1 MMMNKKIMK
10 MAVMPFM
17 ILAASSLM
25 QSCIE
30 EEFPT
35 DYATGEQMQT
45 AKNPGKILLNGLNAK
60 MVEQFSYNGAQVA
73 YDWGYPSQMLIR
85 DILGG
90 DEPVSNVTNDYLAWI
105 ADGTSLNM
113 FSLYTYSYYYDLVS
127 NANNMV
133 EKFGSADSDQKA
145 YAGAARVYRAL
156 AYLDMTRMFEY
167 KTTGFSSLDAQA
179 ENSKVAGLTV
189 PIVTEKTTAKESK
202 NNPRAP
208 FYTMYRFILNDLK
221 LAESEMKGFERAN
234 KTQPDE
240 SVVYGLEA
248 RLWLEMA
255 TRFEKIQKT
264 WLPSSLMRK
273 MLMATLSWV

>member
-90 DEPVSNVTNDYLAWI
+90 DEPVSNVTNDYLSWI
-105 ADGTSLNM
+105 ADGTSLNV
-113 FSLYTYSYYYDLVS
+113 F
-127 NANNMV
+127 
-133 EKFGSADSDQKA
+133 
-145 YAGAARVYRAL
+145 
-156 AYLDMTRMFEY
+156 
-167 KTTGFSSLDAQA
+167 
-179 ENSKVAGLTV
+179 
-189 PIVTEKTTAKESK
+189 
-202 NNPRAP
+202 
-208 FYTMYRFILNDLK
+208 
-221 LAESEMKGFERAN
+221 
-234 KTQPDE
+234 
-240 SVVYGLEA
+240 
-248 RLWLEMA
+248 
-255 TRFEKIQKT
+255 
-264 WLPSSLMRK
+264 
-273 MLMATLSWV
+273 